1 MKYAQIRLWLG
12 EVGNRFGLTAYLR
25 AFKLSRSGYYDW
37 QKRRELPAKP
47 ATLALESC
55 ALAAHAA
62 GRGVYGS
69 KRLLTE
75 MAERGHPC
83 ALSTVK
89 RLRRRLGLVHQ
100 PKRRWQVTT
109 DSCHNNP
116 IAPNLLNQQFDQ
128 ALRPNQVWVTDITYV
143 DTPDGWLYVAGVK
156 DVYTAKLVG
165 WSMMNHMR
173 VELVMQALDMAV
185 KQQRPPSGLIHHSD
199 RGSQYT
205 CARYLQ
211 MLDKYQMVASMSRRG
226 NCYDN
231 APMESFWASLKK
243 ECVYQNEFE
252 SIDDAKIKIFD
263 YIEGFYNTTRRHS
276 KLGNQSPRQFE
287 RAYWQTQAQGE
298 TQGESIPPAPPSQ
311 FIKFKETEETGMLL
325 NQ

>member
-1 MKYAQIRLWLG
+1 MKYAQIRLWLD
-12 EVGNRFGLTAYLR
+12 EVENRFGLTAYLR
-25 AFKLSRSGYYDW
+25 ALGLSRSGYYNW
-37 QKRRELPAKP
+37 QQRLGQPIKPAKV
-47 ATLALESC
+47 ALESC
-55 ALAAHAA
+55 ALASHAA

-69 KRLLTE
+69 RRLLTE

-89 RLRRRLGLVHQ
+89 RLRHRLGLVRQ

-109 DSCHNNP
+109 DSGHNNP
-116 IAPNLLNQQFDQ
+116 IAPNVVDQQFAQ
-128 ALRPNQVWVTDITYV
+128 ALHPNQIWVTDITYV

-156 DVYTAKLVG
+156 DVYTAKIVG

-173 VELVMQALDMAV
+173 VELVMQALEMAI
-185 KQQRPPSGLIHHSD
+185 KQQRPPPGLIHHSD

-205 CARYLQ
+205 SAPYLQ
-211 MLDKYQMVASMSRRG
+211 MLNQHQMVSSMSRRG

-243 ECVYQNEFE
+243 ECVYRNNFE
-252 SIDDAKIKIFD
+252 SMTDAKAKIFD
-263 YIEGFYNTTRRHS
+263 YIEGFYNSTRRHS
-276 KLGNQSPRQFE
+276 RLGNQSPRQFE
-287 RAYWQTQAQGE
+287 RTYWENHSQGA

-311 FIKFKETEETGMLL
+311 LKKFKETEQAEMPLHR
-325 NQ
+325 